1 MYYDLCK
8 SLNHRRSPDYIIL
21 GLLRSVHNYTSRL
34 LQCTYALTLP
44 PIILFSD
51 FHRACLYENRRKYI
65 GSMALMRVLFG
76 LKLA

>member
-8 SLNHRRSPDYIIL
+8 SLNHRRSPDYIL

-34 LQCTYALTLP
+34 LQCTFMPLP
-44 PIILFSD
+44 PMILFSD